1 MKEANYRKSMAE
13 ISIVECAPRDGLRLV
28 EKIIPVN
35 EKVSFI
41 EKLSET
47 GLRKIEAVS
56 FVHPRLIPQLGDAV
70 DVMKAIKKK
79 PGVTYIGVT
88 PSEVACRRA
97 ILTDIDDIMMLIAA
111 SETFNQVAL
120 GYSLREMM
128 NKVLPSIINVALSE
142 GKGIRAYILTV
153 FGCPY
158 EGKVAVN
165 KIEELVSKLDF
176 MQVSEISLVDSTGM
190 ANPMHVKDLLGHL
203 LELKLNAK
211 LAVHFH
217 ETRGMGLAN
226 AMAAFETGITT
237 FDASVA
243 GMSTKP
249 FGAPDHDVTS
259 WNIPTEDLVNMFESM
274 GVQTGV
280 DLDLLLACASMAEKM
295 MKRQFTSHVLR
306 VGPNHRVFQPPQRL
320 KIT

>member
-1 MKEANYRKSMAE
+1 MAE
-13 ISIVECAPRDGLRLV
+13 ITIVECAPRDGLKMG
-28 EKIIPVN
+28 EGIIPLD

-47 GLRKIEAVS
+47 GINKIEAVS
-56 FVHPRLIPQLGDAV
+56 FIHPRLLPQLGDAEQ
-70 DVMKAIKKK
+70 VMKSITKK

-88 PSEVACRRA
+88 PTEVACRRA
-97 ILTDIDDIMMLIAA
+97 ILTDIDNIMVLIAA

-120 GYSLREMM
+120 GYSLREMI

-142 GKGIRAYILTV
+142 GKGIRAYILTS

-158 EGKVAVN
+158 EGKVEVN
-165 KIEELVSKLDF
+165 KVEELVSKLDF
-176 MQVSEISLVDSTGM
+176 MRVNEISLIDSTGM
-190 ANPMHVKDLLGHL
+190 ADPMHVKALLSYL
-203 LELKLNAK
+203 LKLKLKAK

-226 AMAAFETGITT
+226 AMAAFEAGVRI
-237 FDASVA
+237 FDTAVG

-249 FGAPDHDVTS
+249 FGAPDHSVTT

-274 GVQTGV
+274 GIQTGI
-280 DLDLLLACASMAEKM
+280 DLDVLLACASMAERM
-295 MKRQFTSHVLR
+295 MKRQLSSHILR
-306 VGPNHRVFQPPQRL
+306 AGPSHRVFQPPQKL
-320 KIT
+320 KIG

>member
-1 MKEANYRKSMAE
+1 MAE
-13 ISIVECAPRDGLRLV
+13 ITIVECGLRDGVKLV
-28 EKIIPVN
+28 EGIVPVN
-35 EKVSFI
+35 EKVSLI
-41 EKLSET
+41 EKLSEA

-56 FVHPRLIPQLGDAV
+56 FVHPRLIPQLGDAEE
-70 DVMKAIKKK
+70 VMKSIKKK

-88 PSEVACRRA
+88 PTEVACRRS
-97 ILTDIDDIMMLIAA
+97 IITKIDDILVLVAT

-120 GYSLREMM
+120 GYPAREMM
-128 NKVLPSIINVALSE
+128 NKILPSIINVALSE
-142 GKGIRAYILTV
+142 GKGIRVYILTS

-158 EGKVAVN
+158 EGKVAVH
-165 KIEELVSKLDF
+165 KVEELVTKLDF
-176 MQVSEISLVDSTGM
+176 MQVSEISLVDNTGM
-190 ANPMHVKDLLGHL
+190 ADPMHVKGLLSHL

-226 AMAAFETGITT
+226 AMAAFEAGIRI
-237 FDASVA
+237 FDTAIG

-249 FGAPDHDVTS
+249 FGAPDHNVTY

-280 DLDLLLACASMAEKM
+280 DLDLLLTCASMAEKM
-295 MKRQFTSHVLR
+295 MKRQLTSHILR
-306 VGPNHRVFQPPQRL
+306 AGPSHRVFQPPQRL
-320 KIT
+320 KIG